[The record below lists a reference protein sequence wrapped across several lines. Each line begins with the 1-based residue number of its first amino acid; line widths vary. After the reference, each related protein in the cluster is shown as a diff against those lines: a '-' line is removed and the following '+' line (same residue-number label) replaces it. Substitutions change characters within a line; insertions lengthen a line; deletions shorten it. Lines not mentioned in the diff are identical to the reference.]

1 MGSECFVSFA
11 LLCSRLNQLPAEQR
25 LFPNGEL
32 VVAKRVQTANRHC
45 VISAETFSAEAP
57 QNCPS
62 NALLDAALYCTASSF
77 PLHALVAH
85 CEAIVTA
92 PELDDPLQIFLSG
105 FPIDRPCEPPRE
117 TQLE

>member
-11 LLCSRLNQLPAEQR
+11 LVCSRLNQLPAEQR

-62 NALLDAALYCTASSF
+62 NALLDF

-92 PELDDPLQIFLSG
+92 PELDDPPQIFLSG